1 MVAGAL
7 PGEHVLATPI
17 GRRAGVVEAVTTEVL
32 DDLHPAREREP
43 CPHAMGCGGCDWPH
57 VLAAEGA
64 VLKRTIAAE
73 TARAHADLAA
83 LVAAAPIASS
93 PLAYRIRARLHWDP
107 VSARLGFY
115 QPRSWRVSSITNCR
129 IVSPKLV
136 RALPH
141 LVVALGRRCPER
153 VDLEWLEGSDPR
165 EAVAALR
172 PARGGPAAVEPSWV
186 PSETETGADVI
197 GFHVLTKGGVARAVW
212 GAEEVTMRLPVPL
225 RVPIGAFFQGNRH
238 LLEPL
243 FKRVSEL
250 VGPSPDPVYDL
261 HAGVGFLAAAA
272 RAAGAAELTLVEPHR
287 PAARAARRNLQGA
300 RVAVGRTAEEFL
312 ANAGSLPHT
321 ALAMTDPPRT
331 GMTPTLRRRI
341 AGWRPNRILMLGCD
355 PATWARDAASLC
367 DIGYRPRVVELFDLF
382 PSTHHVEILA
392 LLESG

>member
-7 PGEHVLATPI
+7 PGEHVRATLI
-17 GRRAGVVEAVTTEVL
+17 RRRAGVVEAVATEVL
-32 DDLHPAREREP
+32 DDLHPARECDP

-64 VLKRTIAAE
+64 ALKRATAAE
-73 TARAHADLAA
+73 AARSHSELAA

-115 QPRSWRVSSITNCR
+115 QPRSWRVTSIPSCR
-129 IVSPKLV
+129 ILSPKLM

-141 LVVALGRRCPER
+141 LVTALVRRCPER
-153 VDLEWLEGSDPR
+153 VDVEWLEGSDAR

-172 PARGGPAAVEPSWV
+172 PARGGPATVEPSWV
-186 PSETETGADVI
+186 PSEAETDVDVT
-197 GFHVLTKGGVARAVW
+197 GFHILSKRGAARAVW
-212 GAEEVTMRLPVPL
+212 GAEEVTMRLPIPL

-243 FKRVSEL
+243 FDRVSEL

-272 RAAGAAELTLVEPHR
+272 RAAGATTLTLVEPHR
-287 PAARAARRNLQGA
+287 PAARAARRNLEGA
-300 RVAVGRTAEEFL
+300 RVEVGRTAEAFL
-312 ANAGSLPHT
+312 ESSGPLSRR
-321 ALAMTDPPRT
+321 ALVMTDPPRT
-331 GMTPTLRRRI
+331 GMSSTLRRRI
-341 AGWRPNRILMLGCD
+341 AGWRPNSILMLGCD
-355 PATWARDAASLC
+355 PATWARDAASFC

-392 LLESG
+392 LLDSG